1 MNVKPL
7 QAHNGRVMA
16 IKVDDRKSMQEARRI
31 ALKERLLE
39 ELEKPDGDLKAVLA
53 TIVGM
58 I

>member
-1 MNVKPL
+1 
-7 QAHNGRVMA
+7 MA